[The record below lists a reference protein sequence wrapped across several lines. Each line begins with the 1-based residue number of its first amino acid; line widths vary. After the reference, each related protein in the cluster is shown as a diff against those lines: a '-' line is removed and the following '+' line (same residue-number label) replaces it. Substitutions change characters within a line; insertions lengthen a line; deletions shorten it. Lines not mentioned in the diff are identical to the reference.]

1 MNRILLF
8 LALMGAGQVVRAQY
22 VYTIKADSVK
32 ITNACDTA
40 ELIIENHTQ
49 TVPGFLYNR
58 GRGRTEFR
66 RGVIAINDSLFVIGG
81 DTIKLNP
88 MRANNGVSLSNGRV
102 VLGQSAGDATNPALL
117 LSDRVI
123 PMDNHNII
131 LNNGSL
137 VLTGS
142 RGVGNPQLQF
152 EDPSRGIWSQG
163 AYHISLKAGNSFLNI
178 SSSQPEHGGVTISD
192 QVTVDPTARLALLQ
206 TLPIL
211 DTGSHHMQYIKSTF
225 APVLGVGTFN
235 CLGLYPVINQTGQAS
250 GITRG
255 IYLNPTV
262 TAAVDFRSLEITSGK
277 SIINGPV
284 SVNTAAV
291 PTAGLL
297 LGAGSSAAGAAPLK
311 LTAGTVLSTPE
322 NGAIEFDG
330 SDLYLTENSTRY
342 KLTKTAAG
350 QLTTNFGGISLGGF
364 LHTTVTLTVAGAQ
377 PGDVICVSANNGTV
391 NPSSIIVT
399 AYATS
404 ANTVTVQ
411 AYNASNS
418 AVTIASDTYKVRVI
432 K

>member
-1 MNRILLF
+1 MKRILLF
-8 LALMGAGQVVRAQY
+8 LALMGAGQVIRAQY
-22 VYTIKADSVK
+22 IYTIKADSVK
-32 ITNACDTA
+32 ITNSCDTA

-49 TVPGFLYNR
+49 TVSGFLYNK

-66 RGVIAINDSLFVIGG
+66 RGAIAINDSVFVIGG
-81 DTIKLNP
+81 DSIKMNP
-88 MRANNGVSLSNGRV
+88 LRANNGASLSNGRV
-102 VLGQSAGDATNPALL
+102 VLGQNAGDVNNPAIL
-117 LSDRVI
+117 LSDREI
-123 PMDNHNII
+123 PMNNHKIN
-131 LNNGSL
+131 LSHGTLLLSGYGGSEPL
-137 VLTGS
+137 
-142 RGVGNPQLQF
+142 LQF
-152 EDPSRGIWSQG
+152 EDASRGIWSQG
-163 AYHISLKAGNSFLNI
+163 AYHISLKAGNSYLNL
-178 SSSQPEHGGVTISD
+178 SSSQPEHGGVTLSD
-192 QVTVDPTARLALLQ
+192 QLTVDPTARLALLQ

-225 APVLGVGTFN
+225 APAIGVGTFN

-262 TAAVDFRSLEITSGK
+262 TAAVDFRSLEITRGK

-284 SVNTAAV
+284 TVNSSMS

-297 LGAGSSAAGAAPLK
+297 LGAGSSTPGTAPLK

-330 SDLYLTENSTRY
+330 TDLYLTDNSTRY

-377 PGDVICVSANNGTV
+377 PGDVVCVSANNGAV
-391 NPSSIIVT
+391 NPPSIIVT
-399 AYATS
+399 AYVTS
-404 ANTVTVQ
+404 ANTVTLQ

-418 AVTIASDTYKVRVI
+418 AITLASDTYKVRVI